1 MSDVKLIRLVSGEE
15 IVGTVTYDPNEL
27 LEYSIKDALCLVSG
41 GEGRIGFI
49 PFMAYCDDKEVRIS
63 EKHVLFTA
71 NPLDEVKEQVASFY
85 SKIEVPS
92 QQILT
97 G

>member
-15 IVGTVTYDPNEL
+15 IVGTVTYDQNEL

-41 GEGRIGFI
+41 GEGRMGFI
-49 PFMAYCDDKEVRIS
+49 PFLAYCDEDEVRIAA
-63 EKHVLFTA
+63 KHVLFTA
-71 NPLDEVKEQVASFY
+71 NPVDEVKAQVVEYY

-92 QQILT
+92 QKIVT
-97 G
+97 S